1 MDVEVKTIIKGLEE
15 LKELFK
21 LGQKQVVE
29 LQETLERISKA
40 EIKIDFESIL
50 RKRHEAFFV
59 KFISVDFEKTLNSKV
74 IEIVVN
80 AMERLPTNNNQQRY
94 LNKKQAKADIG

>member
-40 EIKIDFESIL
+40 EIKIDFESIP
-50 RKRHEAFFV
+50 R
-59 KFISVDFEKTLNSKV
+59 
-74 IEIVVN
+74 
-80 AMERLPTNNNQQRY
+80 QR
-94 LNKKQAKADIG
+94 D